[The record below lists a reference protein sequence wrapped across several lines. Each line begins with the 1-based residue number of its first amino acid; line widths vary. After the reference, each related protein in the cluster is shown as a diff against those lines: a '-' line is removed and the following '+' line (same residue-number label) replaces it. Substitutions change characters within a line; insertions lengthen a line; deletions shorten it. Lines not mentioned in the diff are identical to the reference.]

1 MATEFTTES
10 FKSALETDK
19 PVLID
24 FWGHGCPPCKR
35 LGPVI
40 EELATENEGSSVVGK
55 VNVHDH
61 QELAVEYAI
70 NVIPTI
76 LVFKN
81 GDIVQRLEGYQDKTE
96 LQALLDSTS
105 A

>member
-1 MATEFTTES
+1 MATEFTPDT
-10 FKSALETDK
+10 FKSVLESEQ
-19 PVLID
+19 PVLVD

-40 EELATENEGSSVVGK
+40 DELATDNEGKSLVGK

-61 QELAVEYAI
+61 QELAVEYGI
-70 NVIPTI
+70 SVIPTI
-76 LVFKN
+76 LLFKN
-81 GDIVQRLEGYQDKTE
+81 GEVVERLQGYQDKTD

>member
-1 MATEFTTES
+1 MATEFTSES

-40 EELATENEGSSVVGK
+40 EELANENEGKSVVGK

-76 LVFKN
+76 LVFKD
-81 GDIVQRLEGYQDKTE
+81 GDIVQRLEGYKDKTE

>member
-1 MATEFTTES
+1 MATEFTTDT

-19 PVLID
+19 AVLID

-40 EELATENEGSSVVGK
+40 EELANENEGKSVVGK

-61 QELAVEYAI
+61 QELAIEYAI

-76 LVFKN
+76 LLFK
-81 GDIVQRLEGYQDKTE
+81 GGEVVTRLEGYKDKTE